1 MITLNHYLVLSAL
14 LFLIG
19 VVGVLVRRQ
28 IIVVLMCLEL
38 MLNAGNLAFIAF
50 ARYLDSMEGQV
61 FVLFVM
67 VVAAAEVAIGLAIA
81 VAIFRQKGTINI
93 NDLTLM
99 KW

>member
-1 MITLNHYLVLSAL
+1 MITLHHYLVLSAL
-14 LFLIG
+14 LFLLG
-19 VVGVLVRRQ
+19 VVGVLIRRQ
-28 IIVVLMCLEL
+28 IIVILMCLEL
-38 MLNAGNLAFIAF
+38 MLNSANLAFIAF

-81 VAIFRQKGTINI
+81 VTIFRQRGTINI
-93 NDLTLM
+93 NDLSVL

>member
-1 MITLNHYLVLSAL
+1 MITLHHYLVLSAL

-19 VVGVLVRRQ
+19 VVGVLIRRQ
-28 IIVVLMCLEL
+28 IIVILMCLEL
-38 MLNAGNLAFIAF
+38 LLNSANLAFIAF

-81 VAIFRQKGTINI
+81 VAIFRQRGTINI
-93 NDLTLM
+93 NDLSVM

>member
-1 MITLNHYLVLSAL
+1 MITLNHYLALSAL

-19 VVGVLVRRQ
+19 VVGVLIRRQ

-38 MLNAGNLAFIAF
+38 MLSSANLAFIAF
-50 ARYLDSMEGQV
+50 ARYMDSMEGQV

-81 VAIFRQKGTINI
+81 VAIFRQKGTIDI
-93 NDLTLM
+93 NDLTVM

>member
-50 ARYLDSMEGQV
+50 ARYMDSMEGQV

>member
-1 MITLNHYLVLSAL
+1 M
-14 LFLIG
+14 LI
-19 VVGVLVRRQ
+19 RRQ
-28 IIVVLMCLEL
+28 IIVILMCLEL
-38 MLNAGNLAFIAF
+38 MLNSANLAFISF

-81 VAIFRQKGTINI
+81 VAIFRQRGTINI
-93 NDLTLM
+93 NELSTM

>member
-1 MITLNHYLVLSAL
+1 MITLHHYLALSAL

-19 VVGVLVRRQ
+19 VVGVLIRRQ
-28 IIVVLMCLEL
+28 IIVILMCLEL
-38 MLNAGNLAFIAF
+38 MLNSANLAFISF

-81 VAIFRQKGTINI
+81 VAIFRQRGTINI
-93 NDLTLM
+93 NELSTM

>member
-1 MITLNHYLVLSAL
+1 MITLHHYLVLSAF

-28 IIVVLMCLEL
+28 IIVILMCLEL
-38 MLNAGNLAFIAF
+38 MLNSANLAFIAF
-50 ARYLDSMEGQV
+50 ARHMDSMEGQI

-67 VVAAAEVAIGLAIA
+67 AVAAAEVAIGLAIA
-81 VAIFRQKGTINI
+81 VTIFRQRGTINM
-93 NDLTLM
+93 NDLSVM